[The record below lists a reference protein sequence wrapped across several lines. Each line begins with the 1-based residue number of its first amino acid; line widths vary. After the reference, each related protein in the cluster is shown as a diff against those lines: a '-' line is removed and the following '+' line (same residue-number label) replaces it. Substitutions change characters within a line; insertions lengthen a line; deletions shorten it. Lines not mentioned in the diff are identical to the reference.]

1 MKVTVREVLSA
12 KELKQF
18 VHFPNWLYKD
28 NPYYVPQIESIDRAT
43 LDPAR
48 NHAFEVCE
56 ARYWIAYDECG
67 NPVGRIAGI
76 INHAYNKKVG
86 KPICRFGWLDF
97 VEDKDVLGAL
107 LSTVE
112 DYARSN
118 GLSIMNGP
126 VGFLEFD
133 VSGILVEG
141 FTEIPTPY
149 GKYNAP
155 YYDPMIKEF
164 GYAKDTDWV
173 EYVIDIRGFDY
184 DRLHRAA
191 SLVENKYHLRQAP
204 ITKRRHL
211 KQYLNGIFDVMNRCY
226 GKLHGYSDLTPGQTE
241 DLKNQFFPF
250 ADPDLTSVVLDSSD
264 KVVGFIFWMPS
275 LSKAMMKARGSLFPF
290 GWLHILGAL
299 KHNDT
304 VNSLLIAVDPE
315 YQNKGMVSMFFDK
328 IATGVRKIGIRYI
341 ETTRQLEDNHNVLNL
356 SIRMDRHFSKR
367 ARCYIKTDF

>member
-1 MKVTVREVLSA
+1 MKVTVREVLTTE
-12 KELKQF
+12 ELKQF
-18 VHFPNWLYKD
+18 VHLPNELYKD

-56 ARYWIAYDECG
+56 ARYWIAYDENG
-67 NPVGRIAGI
+67 RPAGRIAGI
-76 INHAYNKKVG
+76 INHAYNRKVG

-97 VEDKDVLGAL
+97 VEDRDVLGAL

-118 GLSIMNGP
+118 SLSIMNGP

-133 VSGILVEG
+133 VSGVLVEG

-155 YYDPMIKEF
+155 YYDPMIREF
-164 GYAKDTDWV
+164 GYEKDTDWV
-173 EYVIDIRGFDY
+173 EYVIDIRDFDY
-184 DRLHRAA
+184 DKLHRTA
-191 SLVENKYHLRQAP
+191 SLVAKKYQLRQAH

-211 KQYLNGIFDVMNRCY
+211 AQYLDGVFDVMNRCY
-226 GKLHGYSDLTPGQTE
+226 SKLHGYSDLTPGQLE
-241 DLKNQFFPF
+241 DLKKQFLPF
-250 ADPDLTSVVLDSSD
+250 ADPDLVSVILDRND

-275 LSKAMMKARGSLFPF
+275 LSKAMMKARGKLFPF
-290 GWLHILGAL
+290 GWFHILRAL

-315 YQNKGMVSMFFDK
+315 YRNKGLVSMFFDK
-328 IATGVRKIGIRYI
+328 IAAGVRKLGIKYI

-356 SIRMDRHFSKR
+356 SIHLDRYLSKR
-367 ARCYIKTDF
+367 ARCYIKTGL